1 MEIEGTSSQP
11 LPCQLTSE
19 EISHQPTMN
28 ESCNLLLNVSTLN
41 ETVQT
46 PHDVTN
52 DNRTDEI
59 PEDRNNRLKSIVW
72 DHFTKVKVDGKEK
85 AKCNYCKKLLGG
97 RARDGTSHLCGH
109 MKICT
114 PHLSTIGHNNRQTFL
129 TAKVLQGKKELGT
142 VIYDAENARKELAH
156 AIILHE
162 YPISIVEYI
171 GFRRYSASLQPLFQV
186 PCRNTIKKEIFKV
199 YEVEKTTILKLLK
212 TLPQKVAIILTC
224 GLRAIKKKVIECESS
239 YIRFIY
245 VPAPHT
251 SERLCNALVECL
263 MDWNIDTKLSTITL
277 DNCST
282 NDAMIE
288 KIKDKLQLN
297 TLLKDDALLHM
308 HCCAHIL
315 NLIVKDGLEVV
326 KDGVERI
333 RNSVEYWT
341 ATPKRKGK
349 T

>member
-1 MEIEGTSSQP
+1 M
-11 LPCQLTSE
+11 
-19 EISHQPTMN
+19 
-28 ESCNLLLNVSTLN
+28 
-41 ETVQT
+41 
-46 PHDVTN
+46 
-52 DNRTDEI
+52 TDEI

-97 RARDGTSHLCGH
+97 RARDGTSHLHGH

-114 PHLSTIGHNNRQTFL
+114 PRLSTMRHNNGQTFL

-142 VIYDAENARKELAH
+142 GIYDAENARKELAH

-162 YPISIVEYI
+162 YPLSIVEHI
-171 GFRRYSASLQPLFQV
+171 DFRRYSASLQPLFQV
-186 PCRNTIKKEIFKV
+186 PCRNTIKKKKEMFKV
-199 YEVEKTTILKLLK
+199 YEVEKTIILKLLE
-212 TLPQKVAIILTC
+212 TLPQRVAITSDMWTASNKKRGYIDVTAHYIDENWDLQSQIL
-224 GLRAIKKKVIECESS
+224 
-239 YIRFIY
+239 RFIY

-263 MDWNIDTKLSTITL
+263 MDWNIDTKLFTITL

-288 KIKDKLQLN
+288 NIKNKLQLN
-297 TLLKDDALLHM
+297 TLLKDGALLHM
-308 HCCAHIL
+308 RCCAHIL

-326 KDGVERI
+326 KDGMERI
-333 RNSVEYWT
+333 RDNVAYWT
-341 ATPKRKGK
+341 ATPKRKEK
-349 T
+349 FEETAK